1 MKIIKRICGTLV
13 AYIVFLDFDLRK
25 ICFYISDKT
34 QDLIGLTC
42 YGIAKIGVGICAITV
57 ILQQL
62 NFLFQFLSIKTSLV
76 LFVINFVWIFVLL
89 DYGRLC
95 DKAQASVYD
104 SILPLE
110 LMRYLTTSSLFSR
123 IIWLGFLPLGLYST
137 LTSPPFSIASFLFSA
152 GLDIGMLIYL
162 YFMSILPKP
171 PETSKLRQFFS
182 SLFTHR
188 TLAHQQN

>member
-62 NFLFQFLSIKTSLV
+62 NFLFKFLSVKTSVL
-76 LFVINFVWIFVLL
+76 LFVINFCWIFILL

-95 DKAQASVYD
+95 DKAQSSMYD
-104 SILPLE
+104 SILPVQL
-110 LMRYLTTSSLFSR
+110 LHYLTVSSLFSR
-123 IIWLGFLPLGLYST
+123 ILWLGLLPLVLISAFVT
-137 LTSPPFSIASFLFSA
+137 TPRSIASFLFSA

-162 YFMSILPKP
+162 YFMSVRPKP
-171 PETSKLRQFFS
+171 PQTSKLRQFFS
-182 SLFTHR
+182 NLFTHR